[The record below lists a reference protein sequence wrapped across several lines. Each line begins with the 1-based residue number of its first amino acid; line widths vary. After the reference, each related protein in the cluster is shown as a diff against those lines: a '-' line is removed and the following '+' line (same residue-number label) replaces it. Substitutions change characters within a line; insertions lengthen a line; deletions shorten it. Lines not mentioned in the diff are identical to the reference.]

1 MGEKIRI
8 NKETEHK
15 IKKRILNKFA
25 VNFHAADSP
34 FLARVS
40 VNIGIKAAV
49 TAPSAKIRRCIFGI
63 RKATK
68 KASAD
73 AEDPNAMAI
82 TMSRKNPKSLD
93 TRVIPLTVPAALLNF
108 SLLSINGVG
117 LGGNYQYVRLFK
129 V

>member
-1 MGEKIRI
+1 
-8 NKETEHK
+8 
-15 IKKRILNKFA
+15 
-25 VNFHAADSP
+25 
-34 FLARVS
+34 

-73 AEDPNAMAI
+73 AEDPNAMAM
-82 TMSRKNPKSLD
+82 TMSRKNPKTLD
-93 TRVIPLTVPAALLNF
+93 TKVIPLTVPAALLNL

-117 LGGNYQYVRLFK
+117 LGGNYQYVRLFR